1 MGQRR
6 GTPAAE
12 RMARRGARARMLPR
26 VFAGIAGHLQIL
38 GAALL
43 FSTGGAA
50 IKLSALSGWQIAGF
64 RSALAL
70 AIFALL
76 RPNWRDCLRPAV
88 LGVGAAYAS
97 VLVLFVVAN
106 QLTTAANTI
115 VLQNTSFLWIMLLG
129 PALLNERLRARDLG
143 FGAAVVLGM
152 VLIFLG
158 AEPATHKAANPPLG
172 NLLGA
177 LAGFA
182 WGLGILG
189 LRALARTSPIGAS
202 NPADNAV
209 LMGNVMVVLVC
220 LPLALPVRAAQ
231 PIDWLVVVYLGVFQ
245 LALAYVFMTRGMRR
259 LPALEVALILLLEP
273 VLSGVWAWLLHAE
286 RPGPASLAG
295 YALILGATLSRALLS
310 ARGGKA
316 LAERQAA
323 TR

>member
-1 MGQRR
+1 
-6 GTPAAE
+6 
-12 RMARRGARARMLPR
+12 MLPR
-26 VFAGIAGHLQIL
+26 VSASIAGHLQIL

-50 IKLSALSGWQIAGF
+50 IKLSALSSWQIAGF

-76 RPNWRDCLRPAV
+76 RPHWRECLRPAV

-106 QLTTAANTI
+106 KLTTAANTI
-115 VLQNTSFLWIMLLG
+115 FLQNTSFLWVMLLG
-129 PALLNERLRARDLG
+129 PVLLSERLRARDLG

-152 VLIFLG
+152 ALIFLG
-158 AEPATHKAANPPLG
+158 AEPPTYKATNPPLG
-172 NLLGA
+172 NLVGA
-177 LAGFA
+177 LAGLA
-182 WGLGILG
+182 WGLALLG
-189 LRALARTSPIGAS
+189 LRALARTSRIGAS
-202 NPADNAV
+202 NPADSAV
-209 LMGNVMVVLVC
+209 VMGKVC
-220 LPLALPVRAAQ
+220 LPLALPVQPAQ
-231 PIDWLVVVYLGVFQ
+231 PVDWLVVVYLGVFQ

-273 VLSGVWAWLLHAE
+273 VLSGVWAWLLHGE

-310 ARGGKA
+310 ARGGGA
-316 LAERQAA
+316 LTEPPPEAG
-323 TR
+323 

>member
-1 MGQRR
+1 
-6 GTPAAE
+6 
-12 RMARRGARARMLPR
+12 MLPP
-26 VFAGIAGHLQIL
+26 VSASLTGHLQIL
-38 GAALL
+38 SAMLL

-50 IKLSALSGWQIAGF
+50 IKLSAFSGWQIAGF

-70 AIFALL
+70 VIFALL

-97 VLVLFVVAN
+97 VLVLYVVAN
-106 QLTTAANTI
+106 KLTTAANTLF
-115 VLQNTSFLWIMLLG
+115 LQNTSFLWIMLLG
-129 PALLNERLRARDLG
+129 PVLLNERLRTRDLG

-158 AEPATHKAANPPLG
+158 GEPPTHAAANPPLG

-182 WGLGILG
+182 WGLALLG
-189 LRALARTSPIGAS
+189 LRALARTSPVGTS

-209 LMGNVMVVLVC
+209 LMGNVMVALVC

-231 PIDWLVVVYLGVFQ
+231 PVDWLVVAHLGVFQ

-273 VLSGVWAWLLHAE
+273 VLSGVWAWLLHGE
-286 RPGPASLAG
+286 QPGPASLAG
-295 YALILGATLSRALLS
+295 YVLILGATLSGALLS
-310 ARGGKA
+310 ARDGRP
-316 LAERQAA
+316 LAEPPA
-323 TR
+323 